1 MSTNQAIVLGNIPIF
16 YNIVEYLSSKE
27 ILNLFL
33 LSKSF
38 TNCLNTTYDKII
50 YKIYK
55 KLYSPFKFKNK
66 LNFDILMNHTI
77 KLIKMEH
84 VPKYFMNTNIQ
95 FITDEIIIREIIYNI
110 VKFQNITSIYYL
122 LYQSGFYELLNRF
135 IVDEIVISPYE
146 CTLSN
151 TVRKTLHYYGNE
163 QTLRMAVRFKQ
174 HDMIKKILS
183 DMQYISKNRNFD
195 VSWFIRNQ
203 NNVLYESIY
212 NDDYVGFKLIAQFI
226 YKINKRRCFILE
238 RSDAHIALSDINNYD
253 INYDCFPYIH
263 TEMNDNIAHINK
275 NPLIYTLKKNISK
288 MFNNWIWQYPLNLD
302 SNDFIISENNNFI
315 ISERFLEYMSVQHRD
330 IINYF
335 KQNNATSDLNQFRS
349 LVGILNSPNRVDIYS
364 HIDNQEDN
372 IDDGQG
378 YYLLPYLIIDN
389 TFNGNNHIFIT
400 LCIIFHYFDNFNIDL
415 IYNRIRDYSHMPRCL
430 NTDFIN
436 SFPNTCNILEYITY
450 LIRGVYGSCDNIFM
464 IRNNRFIHQNR
475 FIYFVNLL
483 LIRNILL
490 DSSYK
495 TIFKKKISYYICM
508 SSVNLKGYLHLF
520 FIWSISS

>member
-16 YNIVEYLSSKE
+16 YNIVEHLSSKE

-84 VPKYFMNTNIQ
+84 MPKYFMNTNTQ
-95 FITDEIIIREIIYNI
+95 FITDEIIIRDIIYNI
-110 VKFQNITSIYYL
+110 VKFQNITSLYYL

-135 IVDEIVISPYE
+135 VVDEIVISPYE

-151 TVRKTLHYYGNE
+151 TIRKTLHYYGNE

-174 HDMIKKILS
+174 HNMIKKILS
-183 DMQYISKNRNFD
+183 DMQYISKNKNF
-195 VSWFIRNQ
+195 VNVLWFIWDQ
-203 NNVLYESIY
+203 NNLLYESIY
-212 NDDYVGFKLIAQFI
+212 NDDYVGFHLIAQFI

-238 RSDAHIALSDINNYD
+238 RSDRHIALSDINDYD
-253 INYDCFPYIH
+253 AHDDCLPYTH
-263 TEMNDNIAHINK
+263 TEMNDNMAHINK

-288 MFNNWIWQYPLNLD
+288 MFNNWIWQYPVNLD
-302 SNDFIISENNNFI
+302 SNDFVISENNNFI
-315 ISERFLEYMSVQHRD
+315 ISERFLEYMSNQHRD
-330 IINYF
+330 IINHF
-335 KQNNATSDLNQFRS
+335 KQNWITEDLYQFRL
-349 LVGILNSPNRVDIYS
+349 LVAILNSPNRVDIYS
-364 HIDNQEDN
+364 NIIVNGDEDY
-372 IDDGQG
+372 D
-378 YYLLPYLIIDN
+378 LLPYLIVDN
-389 TFNGNNHIFIT
+389 TFNGNNNIFII

-415 IYNRIRDYSHMPRCL
+415 IYNRILDCDDIRSMYRLYLNRDY
-430 NTDFIN
+430 IN
-436 SFPNTCNILEYITY
+436 SNSLPNQCNILEYITY
-450 LIRGVYGSCDNIFM
+450 LIQGVYVSCNNIFM
-464 IRNNRFIHQNR
+464 VRNNRFIHQDR

-495 TIFKKKISYYICM
+495 TIFKVNKK
-508 SSVNLKGYLHLF
+508 
-520 FIWSISS
+520 